1 MPAAN
6 YAFLPLRRSGY
17 RHDLPTAVR
26 HGLLEKVY
34 AEENRYTKQQLLWRD
49 IQFSLLN
56 LHRLNRTT
64 RPAHAAV
71 YLADSRWIEQT
82 KPVAKEYGHG
92 HDGGD
97 SDADNDSDTESDS
110 DDEPAQGVRPG
121 QSTTGTQTGSNSS
134 SSSSQTDHP
143 KHSSSGSQTGSHSS
157 STGSQTTDAPRPPS
171 PPPRPAPPPPRPAD
185 AKADDEDAAFMRLD
199 AYELLGVPRTATLDQ
214 INRAYRAAARRAHP
228 DKNGGKDALFKRIQ
242 QAVELLRD
250 PVQRAA
256 YDAYLAGVPPPA
268 PAAAQP
274 EPAFTSPPP
283 DPYVDP
289 LQDVKLRQDAQ
300 NVADMEVEYPD
311 LQWEGAGE
319 HRRPVKELEYLNLR
333 AMKLEQL
340 RRAARDKVLERLRR
354 EARDVS
360 DMEVDEEGVA
370 WTGPPNQRRPVDDKV
385 FSNLRAEKL
394 ERLRSLRRAEVL
406 ARRRAVAEDEIGAI
420 LRDKRAKGSTPAFS
434 VPSQP
439 PPNKQPV
446 FTVPAQ
452 PPAQPAQ
459 SYDSLPDGPLADIEL
474 PNYQDDDDEQLD
486 PVELVGDEAKAEEG
500 RAEEAAARAQRE
512 GLEIEELLAEMGA
525 TAAREA
531 ARLGDQVSDMPTGQQ
546 PGVVYHH
553 VQPAGPDSD
562 SGEFSSLPDGS
573 ELPGDGPD
581 SAMDIEAILRGRQKR
596 PRAAHYQGSYAGMD
610 KPGRKRAKPTLAA
623 VPAATKPK
631 TKPKKPKAAKPSPA
645 PAPAD
650 LPDQPM
656 PQPEPSMD
664 LEDIVRGRQKRPRAA
679 HYQGS
684 YAGMDAPA
692 KRKKRGAAPASKRP
706 RDEAAGDQQP
716 KAAQK
721 RAKSAAAPAATIQL
735 AKEAVEPRRSTRLK
749 ATPKVNYRETPNR
762 KPR

>member
-34 AEENRYTKQQLLWRD
+34 AEENRYTKKQLLWRD

-97 SDADNDSDTESDS
+97 SDADSDSDTESDTESDSDADSDS

-121 QSTTGTQTGSNSS
+121 QSTTGTQTGSHSS
-134 SSSSQTDHP
+134 SAGSQTDHP
-143 KHSSSGSQTGSHSS
+143 RHSSSGSQTGSHSS
-157 STGSQTTDAPRPPS
+157 SAGSQTDHPRHSSSGSQTGSHSSPAGSQTTDAPRPPS

-199 AYELLGVPRTATLDQ
+199 AYELLGVPRTATLDE

-256 YDAYLAGVPPPA
+256 YDAYLAGLPPPA

-394 ERLRSLRRAEVL
+394 ERLRLLRRAEVL

-439 PPNKQPV
+439 SPNKQPV

-459 SYDSLPDGPLADIEL
+459 SYDSLDDEPLADIEL

-500 RAEEAAARAQRE
+500 R
-512 GLEIEELLAEMGA
+512 LLGN
-525 TAAREA
+525 
-531 ARLGDQVSDMPTGQQ
+531 
-546 PGVVYHH
+546 VVY
-553 VQPAGPDSD
+553 
-562 SGEFSSLPDGS
+562 GS
-573 ELPGDGPD
+573 
-581 SAMDIEAILRGRQKR
+581 
-596 PRAAHYQGSYAGMD
+596 
-610 KPGRKRAKPTLAA
+610 
-623 VPAATKPK
+623 
-631 TKPKKPKAAKPSPA
+631 
-645 PAPAD
+645 
-650 LPDQPM
+650 
-656 PQPEPSMD
+656 
-664 LEDIVRGRQKRPRAA
+664 
-679 HYQGS
+679 
-684 YAGMDAPA
+684 
-692 KRKKRGAAPASKRP
+692 
-706 RDEAAGDQQP
+706 
-716 KAAQK
+716 
-721 RAKSAAAPAATIQL
+721 
-735 AKEAVEPRRSTRLK
+735 
-749 ATPKVNYRETPNR
+749 
-762 KPR
+762 